1 MDRQDILAKVAHI
14 IADHFDIA
22 EQDVT
27 EQLNL
32 KEDLH
37 ADSIAIMEVVLEI
50 EEAFDIEISDEAM
63 ENIKTIGDAI
73 DYLSTK

>member
-1 MDRQDILAKVAHI
+1 MDKQEVMAKVAEI

-22 EQDVT
+22 KDQVT

-32 KEDLH
+32 KEDLG

-50 EEAFDIEISDEAM
+50 EEAFDIEIADEDM
-63 ENIKTIGDAI
+63 EKIQTIGDAI
-73 DYLSTK
+73 DYLANK